1 MIHSV
6 EGWEGGKKPAVG
18 EGGPC
23 QRGVTYSFMR
33 FEVFVVFAVFEV
45 FEGFVGIWK

>member
-23 QRGVTYSFMR
+23 QRGVTYSFLR
-33 FEVFVVFAVFEV
+33 FEVFLVFDVV
-45 FEGFVGIWK
+45 EGFVGI